1 MVVNGKL
8 DNIKSGVIQEL
19 EALYE
24 LEIPQGQII
33 TREAAEKML
42 ELTGILGREGAVYI
56 NRKGTVVQ
64 VSVGDDATVELPDI
78 KQRSAIRLSPA
89 RAL

>member
-42 ELTGILGREGAVYI
+42 ELTGILGREVAVYI
-56 NRKGTVVQ
+56 NR
-64 VSVGDDATVELPDI
+64 
-78 KQRSAIRLSPA
+78 SAGFRW
-89 RAL
+89 